1 MVGPFL
7 VGRIF
12 HGAKQIELQRNLT
25 CRIKEGTVLRAF
37 LSTLLVLALIPTLW
51 GQMAAHTVRSMILDP
66 VATKAVIRDSGVYLQ
81 MERLL
86 VQEVSAGLRNP
97 ENPIPFTEAE
107 VSGLVGRVV
116 PASRLQSLAEQA
128 IDGLYQWFLTE
139 SLRPTLVLDLS
150 PIRAELPGAVRAVIQ
165 AKVEALPVCSANQ
178 AAQLA
183 VTYKGGM
190 PPCKSPDARFN
201 RMVIDSAMPTAEIEQ
216 LIPDRLDVAAELEDR
231 QGSAFWED
239 LNTSLS
245 LARTGLGLIPYGWGV
260 VGVMMLLLLL
270 LNMRTWYSPF
280 GWLAAPLLVAGGLM
294 LVTAWVGVG
303 IVLPILTG
311 ATVAGTAG
319 ADVAASVA
327 KIALG
332 SLALSLRNLSL
343 LVSLVGLGFLIL
355 AVAGSLTGSRPGG
368 TDAQQAS

>member
-1 MVGPFL
+1 M
-7 VGRIF
+7 
-12 HGAKQIELQRNLT
+12 QRNLT
-25 CRIKEGTVLRAF
+25 CRIKEGNVLRAF
-37 LSTLLVLALIPTLW
+37 LSTLLVLILIPVLW
-51 GQMAAHTVRSMILDP
+51 GQMAAHTVRTMIIDP
-66 VATKAVIRDSGVYLQ
+66 VATKAIIRDSGVYLQ

-97 ENPIPFTEAE
+97 QNPIPFTEAE

-116 PASRLQSLAEQA
+116 PSSRLQALAEQA

-139 SLRPTLVLDLS
+139 SLRPNLVLDLS
-150 PIRAELPGAVRAVIQ
+150 PIRAELPAAVRAVIQ
-165 AKVEALPVCSANQ
+165 AKVDALPVCTANQ

-201 RMVIDSAMPTAEIEQ
+201 RAVIDAAMPTAEIEK
-216 LIPDRLDVAAELEDR
+216 LIPNRLDVAAELEER
-231 QGSAFWED
+231 QGPAFWED
-239 LNTSLS
+239 LNRS
-245 LARTGLGLIPYGWGV
+245 LALARQGLNLIPFGWGV
-260 VGVMMLLLLL
+260 VGGLMVLLLL
-270 LNMRTWYSPF
+270 LNLRTWYSPF

-294 LVTAWVGVG
+294 LVAAWVGVG

-327 KIALG
+327 KVTMG

-343 LVSLVGLGFLIL
+343 LISLVGIGCLIL
-355 AVAGSLTGSRPGG
+355 AVTGSLTGNRSGA
-368 TDAQQAS
+368 TDAHQAS